1 MKFGQGG
8 IVLFFFIG
16 EVEHGTPAGD
26 FDDAA
31 THGEG
36 NTGRLQGDGGLFH
49 DTFAREGFEDTGG
62 NHLVDGTLIRRKVA
76 GEILGNEQR
85 MVVGDFGGV
94 DAAGIERLT
103 VQGSGVGC
111 ETGIGR
117 EQADALGDDFED
129 IVGNIAT
136 AGTGVGQIFLFIERL
151 GYGKGFVR

>member
-1 MKFGQGG
+1 
-8 IVLFFFIG
+8 
-16 EVEHGTPAGD
+16 
-26 FDDAA
+26 
-31 THGEG
+31 
-36 NTGRLQGDGGLFH
+36 
-49 DTFAREGFEDTGG
+49 
-62 NHLVDGTLIRRKVA
+62 
-76 GEILGNEQR
+76 